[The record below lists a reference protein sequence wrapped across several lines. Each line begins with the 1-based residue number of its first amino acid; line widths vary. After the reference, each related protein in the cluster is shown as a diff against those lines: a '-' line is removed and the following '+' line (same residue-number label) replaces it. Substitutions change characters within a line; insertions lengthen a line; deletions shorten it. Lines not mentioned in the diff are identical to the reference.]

1 VWLFHEIENHIT
13 RSKMSNREMVK
24 KMTKEEAIKIMLD
37 SINSDNF
44 ELGIQSGL
52 SEENLKSQIEQSQVS
67 LSFMMGN
74 IYDKLKDAGAIA

>member
-1 VWLFHEIENHIT
+1 
-13 RSKMSNREMVK
+13 MSNREMVK
-24 KMTKEEAIKIMLD
+24 KMTKEEAIKVMLD

>member
-1 VWLFHEIENHIT
+1 MFYEIKNHIT

>member
-1 VWLFHEIENHIT
+1 
-13 RSKMSNREMVK
+13 MSNREMVK

>member
-24 KMTKEEAIKIMLD
+24 KMTKEEAIKVMLD